1 MEYLYFNCYSYI
13 LNLGFVTRN
22 PANQKNIFLILWAL
36 ILSGEPALVAQDSSG
51 LLLLPP
57 WEEIS
62 LGCFF
67 LQYMDL
73 HILSF

>member
-13 LNLGFVTRN
+13 LNLGFVTRG
-22 PANQKNIFLILWAL
+22 L